1 MPKRRKTR
9 LPPLNSNPPIPLKV
23 VMNRFASSLAL
34 GSAVIL
40 NLSGCCSSTNEGTT
54 QRGKAASNA
63 KKPSALQDK
72 NPSVKT
78 TETGNSP
85 LPSGANG
92 GRNVENTLPQITSQN
107 RARLIQL
114 EAEEIRIRTDISLS
128 PAERQQLLQKVWKEQ
143 TDANS
148 QTPATGTPPPSLRD
162 ASPAN
167 PANSAQT
174 TRTNHDAPTAQSAP
188 VNAPAPKL
196 EAPKYAA
203 KVPGK
208 PGIIKSPYDGKL
220 LDAVGIPTGTEV
232 KDPATGKIML
242 VP

>member
-1 MPKRRKTR
+1 M
-9 LPPLNSNPPIPLKV
+9 
-23 VMNRFASSLAL
+23 
-34 GSAVIL
+34 
-40 NLSGCCSSTNEGTT
+40 
-54 QRGKAASNA
+54 
-63 KKPSALQDK
+63 
-72 NPSVKT
+72 
-78 TETGNSP
+78 
-85 LPSGANG
+85 
-92 GRNVENTLPQITSQN
+92 
-107 RARLIQL
+107 
-114 EAEEIRIRTDISLS
+114 SLS
-128 PAERQQLLQKVWKEQ
+128 PTERQQRLQKVWKEQ

-148 QTPATGTPPPSLRD
+148 QTSANGAPQPSLRGAPPTD
-162 ASPAN
+162 PT
-167 PANSAQT
+167 NSAQT
-174 TRTNHDAPTAQSAP
+174 NRPNHDAPTAQSAP

>member
-1 MPKRRKTR
+1 M
-9 LPPLNSNPPIPLKV
+9 S
-23 VMNRFASSLAL
+23 RFASSLAL
-34 GSAVIL
+34 GSAIIL
-40 NLSGCCSSTNEGTT
+40 NFSSCCSFTNERATP
-54 QRGKAASNA
+54 RGKTASNA
-63 KKPSALQDK
+63 KNPSVLPEK

-78 TETGNSP
+78 TETGHSQAP
-85 LPSGANG
+85 DGPNG
-92 GRNVENTLPQITSQN
+92 GGNVENTLPQITSQN

-114 EAEEIRIRTDISLS
+114 EAEEIRIRTDVSLS
-128 PAERQQLLQKVWKEQ
+128 PTERQQLLQKVWKEQ

-148 QTPATGTPPPSLRD
+148 PTPANGAPQPSSRD
-162 ASPAN
+162 ASPTD
-167 PANSAQT
+167 PTNSAQT
-174 TRTNHDAPTAQSAP
+174 NRTNHDAATAQSAP

>member
-1 MPKRRKTR
+1 
-9 LPPLNSNPPIPLKV
+9 
-23 VMNRFASSLAL
+23 MNRFASWLAF

-40 NLSGCCSSTNEGTT
+40 NFSGCCSSTNERATP
-54 QRGKAASNA
+54 RGKAASHA
-63 KKPSALQDK
+63 KKTSVLQEK

-78 TETGNSP
+78 TETGISP
-85 LPSGANG
+85 VPAGTNG
-92 GRNVENTLPQITSQN
+92 GGNGEKTAPQTTAPN
-107 RARLIQL
+107 RARLVQL
-114 EAEEIRIRTDISLS
+114 EAEEMSIRTDTSLT
-128 PAERQQLLQKVWKEQ
+128 PTERQQRLQKVWKEQ
-143 TDANS
+143 TDANL
-148 QTPATGTPPPSLRD
+148 QTPANGAPQPSSRD
-162 ASPAN
+162 ASPTD
-167 PANSAQT
+167 PTNSAQT
-174 TRTNHDAPTAQSAP
+174 NRTNHDASTAQSTP

-196 EAPKYAA
+196 EAPKYAS